1 MIRALVLAIGLMIAT
16 SLPANSAD
24 RFHEVEALLDDNRY
38 AEAIERLSAMPE
50 ANDNA
55 GQVSYYLA
63 MAQLRRGDIQEAE
76 DNVEIAIDRDDNNA
90 RFHAL
95 KGAIHTQQVQDAGLF
110 GKMSLAGDIRE
121 AFERAVELAPERIG
135 YRQNLLGFYLHA
147 PGIAGGSTARGRE
160 QAKAIAK
167 LDKAAGNRAF
177 LQVHFAE
184 EKVDDAARRFERAVA
199 AAPED
204 VVLYRIANA
213 GFSALEAWEQTRHVV
228 SAWHNNRPN
237 DPEARYQLG
246 RLAALSGRY
255 LDEGESALREYLET
269 EHAPPLPGA
278 AWAHF
283 RLGLVLRHAG
293 RDLDARRHF
302 DNARE
307 LNDGDAQL
315 EEALG
320 DLE

>member
-1 MIRALVLAIGLMIAT
+1 MSRALVLAIGLMVAT
-16 SLPANSAD
+16 TLPANSTGP
-24 RFHEVEALLDDNRY
+24 FHEVEALLDENRY
-38 AEAIERLSAMPE
+38 VEAIERLSAMPE
-50 ANDNA
+50 ANDEA

-63 MAQLRRGDIQEAE
+63 MAQLRRGDIQEAG
-76 DNVEIAIDRDDNNA
+76 DSVEIAIDRDEANA

-95 KGAIHTQQVQDAGLF
+95 KGVIHTQQVQDAGLF

-121 AFERAVELAPERIG
+121 AFERAVELAPDRVG

-147 PGIAGGSTARGRE
+147 PGIAGGSTARGRK
-160 QAKAIAK
+160 QADAIAK

-177 LQVHFAE
+177 LQVHLVE
-184 EKVDDAARRFERAVA
+184 EEVDDATRRFERAVA
-199 AAPED
+199 AEPED
-204 VVLYRIANA
+204 VAQYRIANA
-213 GFSALEAWEQTRHVV
+213 GFSALEAWEQTRQVI
-228 SAWHNNRPN
+228 SAWHDNLPD

-255 LDEGESALREYLET
+255 LDEGESALRDYLAT
-269 EHAPPLPGA
+269 EHAPPLPGD